1 MGFNEAAQYQ
11 IKRAI
16 KLLNLDDE
24 TTKALL
30 EPRRALEVSFP
41 VRMDDG
47 KVKVFKG
54 YRVQHTDVLG
64 PSKGGIRFHPN
75 VDFNEVK
82 ALATLMSIKCAV
94 IGLPYGGGKGGVT
107 CNVKELSEGEL
118 ERVSR
123 GFIRAIAQFIS
134 SDKDVPAPDMYT
146 NPKIMGW
153 MMDEFAA
160 IKQYSDYGVITGKP
174 LSVGGSAG
182 RSSATAQG
190 GFYVTKAA
198 CAKEG
203 VSLKDATFCIH
214 GFGNAG
220 SFAASIF
227 AAEGCKIIGIADSGS
242 AVYDP
247 QGIDVALAQKVKAET
262 GSLKAY
268 PHGKQITPDELLTS
282 ECDILVPASMEG
294 VINEKNVSQIKAKII
309 VELGNGPITPEADK
323 ALTAKNV
330 VILPDIL
337 TNAGGVTVSY
347 FEWVQNRMGYYWLAE
362 EVAEKL
368 EKAMTKAYEDI
379 YQFKKDHHC
388 EDYRV
393 AAFAI
398 AIQRIVLAMKDRG
411 WL

>member
-11 IKRAI
+11 IMRAI

-30 EPRRALEVSFP
+30 EPKRALEVSFP

-82 ALATLMSIKCAV
+82 ALATLMSIKCSV

-107 CNVKELSEGEL
+107 CNVKEMSEGEL

-123 GFIRAIAQFIS
+123 GYIRAIAQFIS

-160 IKQYSDYGVITGKP
+160 LKQYGDYGVITGKP

-190 GFYVTKAA
+190 GYFVTKAA

-220 SFAASIF
+220 SYAASIF
-227 AAEGCKIIGIADSGS
+227 AAEGCKIIGIADSS
-242 AVYDP
+242 TAVYDP
-247 QGIDVALAQKVKAET
+247 QGIDVALAKKIKAET
-262 GSLKAY
+262 GSLKDY
-268 PHGKQITPDELLTS
+268 PNGKKITPDELLTS
-282 ECDILVPASMEG
+282 ACDILVPASMEG

-309 VELGNGPITPEADK
+309 AELGNGPITPEADA
-323 ALTAKNV
+323 ALTAKKV

-347 FEWVQNRMGYYWLAE
+347 FEWVQNRMGYYWSGD

-379 YQFKKDHHC
+379 YQFKKEHNC

-398 AIQRIVLAMKDRG
+398 AIQRIVQGMKDRG